1 MAVKTGALLLSRRQT
16 ESVRIVFG
24 GHTLLLTVAK
34 IIGQKAKL
42 RFEGPETFEVS
53 RVESKLKSRPET
65 NGGDQ

>member
-24 GHTLLLTVAK
+24 SEVLLLTVAE
-34 IIGQKAKL
+34 IIGRKVKI

-53 RVESKLKSRPET
+53 RVEANRKSRPET
-65 NGGDQ
+65 NGGDK

>member
-24 GHTLLLTVAK
+24 GQTLLLTVAQ

-53 RVESKLKSRPET
+53 RVEAKRKSRPET
-65 NGGDQ
+65 NGGDK

>member
-1 MAVKTGALLLSRRQT
+1 MAVKTGALLLSRRQN
-16 ESVRIVFG
+16 ESVRILFRGEV
-24 GHTLLLTVAK
+24 LLLTVVR

-53 RVESKLKSRPET
+53 RVEVKAKSRPET

>member
-24 GHTLLLTVAK
+24 GEVLLLTVAE
-34 IIGQKAKL
+34 IIGRKVKL

-53 RVESKLKSRPET
+53 RVEANRKSRPET
-65 NGGDQ
+65 NGGDK